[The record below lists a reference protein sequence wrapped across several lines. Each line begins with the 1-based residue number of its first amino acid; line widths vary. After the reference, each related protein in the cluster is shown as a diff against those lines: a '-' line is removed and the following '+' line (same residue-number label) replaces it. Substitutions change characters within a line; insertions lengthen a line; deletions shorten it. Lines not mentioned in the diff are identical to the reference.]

1 MMVKQL
7 LIVLF
12 LFAHQFVFGQS
23 IDTVNVIIID
33 YSKGNYSF
41 GRPGVYGKGE
51 ILELSRTQS
60 GDFKFTRRFSTVASA
75 GNDGKSLHTDS
86 IRFSTKSFPTV
97 PKEKIYYWL
106 TQLNT
111 DKQNFTPSF
120 IEPRLAAPERK
131 EIIHVAKKKD
141 ELWKL
146 RGFDSDKEDS
156 RKKIEE
162 IQSFKM
168 LDSFLASQKATI
180 NHGAAL
186 TNAYN
191 NLKITTIG
199 GGDTTEY
206 RCQFSESPGQPISR
220 FRNRSH
226 LTGSKIVN
234 LEANTAAQ
242 EFLPKHSMIYRVLD
256 INSIKEDYI
265 DWYLDR
271 KM

>member
-1 MMVKQL
+1 MAKQL
-7 LIVLF
+7 LIILF
-12 LFAHQFVFGQS
+12 VIAHQFLFGQS
-23 IDTVNVIIID
+23 IDSVNVIIID
-33 YSKGNYSF
+33 YSKGQYSF

-51 ILELSRTQS
+51 ILELSRIQS
-60 GDFKFTRRFSTVASA
+60 GDFKFTHRFSTVASA

-86 IRFSTKSFPTV
+86 IRFSTKNLAIV
-97 PKEKIYYWL
+97 PREKIYYWL

-120 IEPRLAAPERK
+120 IGPRLAAPERK
-131 EIIHVAKKKD
+131 EIVQVAKKND

-162 IQSFKM
+162 MQSFKM
-168 LDSFLASQKATI
+168 LDTFLASQKTTM
-180 NHGAAL
+180 NHEAVS
-186 TNAYN
+186 TDAYN
-191 NLKITTIG
+191 NLKIITISG
-199 GGDTTEY
+199 SDTTEY
-206 RCQFSESPGQPISR
+206 RCQFFDSPGQPISR
-220 FRNRSH
+220 FKNRSRSMVS
-226 LTGSKIVN
+226 TIVN

-242 EFLPKHSMIYRVLD
+242 DFLPKHSMIYRVLD

-265 DWYLDR
+265 DWYLDK